1 MKLIIIFIMSCIAFL
16 LFNNKLSDNQSKKNK
31 CSSDITDVCT
41 MEYNPVCG
49 WYDNTVNC
57 IKYPCASTYSNPCAA
72 CRNDNIAY
80 YTMGE
85 CPIN

>member
-1 MKLIIIFIMSCIAFL
+1 MKLIIIFISCVIFL
-16 LFNNKLSDNQSKKNK
+16 LLFYNQSFDKQYK
-31 CSSDITDVCT
+31 CSPHSEFGGTCT

-57 IKYPCASTYSNPCAA
+57 IKHPCASTYSNPCVA
-72 CRNDNIAY
+72 CSNDNIAY